1 MNTVTDKIRQ
11 IVAIVAMVPL
21 SEVTTSATITELGV
35 SSYDRIECVLS
46 LEEAFQVELPQ
57 EVLENARTVQDLIT
71 AVEAALEKSHAAPI

>member
-46 LEEAFQVELPQ
+46 LEEAFQVELSQ

-71 AVEAALEKSHAAPI
+71 AVETALEKSHSEPV

>member
-1 MNTVTDKIRQ
+1 MNTITDKIRQ

-46 LEEAFQVELPQ
+46 LEEAFQVELSQ
-57 EVLENARTVQDLIT
+57 DVLENARTVQDLIT
-71 AVEAALEKSHAAPI
+71 AVEATLEKSHAALV

>member
-71 AVEAALEKSHAAPI
+71 AVEAALEKSHAAPV